1 MVTKLFNKVTT
12 NQINNFTV
20 NLEDKFTQSIKKLL
34 SGDQYQIGIGEIE
47 FNSLI
52 NNKVYEEQLGAK
64 NYKKIVDDAQK
75 LKNNLLLD
83 LDTKI
88 NPMGVIEEN

>member
-47 FNSLI
+47 FNSLA
-52 NNKVYEEQLGAK
+52 NNKVYEEQF
-64 NYKKIVDDAQK
+64 K
-75 LKNNLLLD
+75 LKII
-83 LDTKI
+83 KK
-88 NPMGVIEEN
+88 